1 MRAKQIIVMDI
12 EMQVD
17 SLDAIEWWDKRKP
30 LSRKENVCG
39 ENILS
44 VRNKMSRLNLIVQ
57 NQRR

>member
-1 MRAKQIIVMDI
+1 MDI

-17 SLDAIEWWDKRKP
+17 SLDAIEWRDKRKS

-44 VRNKMSRLNLIVQ
+44 VGNKMSRLNLIVQ
-57 NQRR
+57 N